1 MQDILPIPLKKKSIS
16 KDSCETHMINQLSQ
30 NYTDSIPTD
39 VMCIG
44 EIFMFSAKSTMF
56 LLVPNEVAPTPC
68 SSISSITLPG

>member
-1 MQDILPIPLKKKSIS
+1 MQDILPIPLKKPTS
-16 KDSCETHMINQLSQ
+16 KDNCETHMKNQLSQ

-56 LLVPNEVAPTPC
+56 LLVANEVAPTPW
-68 SSISSITLPG
+68 SSITLPG

>member
-1 MQDILPIPLKKKSIS
+1 MK
-16 KDSCETHMINQLSQ
+16 NQLSQ

-68 SSISSITLPG
+68 SCISSITLPG